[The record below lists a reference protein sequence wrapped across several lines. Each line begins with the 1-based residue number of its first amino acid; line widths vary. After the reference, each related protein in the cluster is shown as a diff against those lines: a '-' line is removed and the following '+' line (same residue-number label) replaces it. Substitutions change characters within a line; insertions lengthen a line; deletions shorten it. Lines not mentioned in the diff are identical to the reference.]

1 MAVYSKPRG
10 LLPLLFTFV
19 LFLQATVA
27 IQHGHHHHHHN
38 VPRTPEAMAGH
49 LQDIGHLLEEGMHNL
64 FGAASN
70 QGANQGGSNKGASN
84 QGGSIAITGIQ
95 GTVAQRLEIRDLAKN
110 TDQWNLYLLGME
122 RFMAKAKTDPLSFY
136 QVAGM

>member
-1 MAVYSKPRG
+1 
-10 LLPLLFTFV
+10 
-19 LFLQATVA
+19 
-27 IQHGHHHHHHN
+27 
-38 VPRTPEAMAGH
+38 MAGH